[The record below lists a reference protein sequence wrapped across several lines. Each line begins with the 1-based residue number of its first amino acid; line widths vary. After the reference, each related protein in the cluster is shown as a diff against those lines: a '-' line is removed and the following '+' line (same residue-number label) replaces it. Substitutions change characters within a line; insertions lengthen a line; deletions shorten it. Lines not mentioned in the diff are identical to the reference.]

1 MDERAGQRIVIS
13 VPDLAEV
20 LKSAETPRVSTE
32 HHPLGREGLW
42 HTPSKKVPEVQQLPA
57 YIQNV
62 ARALMRDQGMGEQ
75 QAIATAVNAIKR
87 WAAGRLGW
95 GKRKV
100 TPEVQAAAR
109 RALGEWE
116 SLRAAHH

>member
-1 MDERAGQRIVIS
+1 MDERTGRRVVMSAL
-13 VPDLAEV
+13 DLAEM

-32 HHPLGREGLW
+32 HHPLGTEGLW
-42 HTPSKKVPEVQQLPA
+42 HTPSKKVPEKQSLPA
-57 YIQNV
+57 YVQNV
-62 ARALMRDQGMGEQ
+62 AHALMRDQGMGEQ

-116 SLRAAHH
+116 SLRAAHR

>member
-1 MDERAGQRIVIS
+1 MVKMTAGEM
-13 VPDLAEV
+13 AELV
-20 LKSAETPRVSTE
+20 KSPETPVVSTV
-32 HHPLGREGLW
+32 HHPLGTEGLW

-87 WAAGRLGW
+87 WARGDLGW
-95 GKRKV
+95 GKHKI
-100 TPEVQAAAR
+100 TPEVAEAAR

-116 SLRAAHH
+116 ALRASHH